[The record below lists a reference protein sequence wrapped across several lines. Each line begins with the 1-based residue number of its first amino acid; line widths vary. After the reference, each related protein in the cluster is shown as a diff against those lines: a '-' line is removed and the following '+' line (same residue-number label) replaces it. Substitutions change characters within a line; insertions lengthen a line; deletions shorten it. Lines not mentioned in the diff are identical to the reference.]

1 MNPLPLPEY
10 KDMLGNDIKVGD
22 YIVYAALNYRTAEM
36 RGAKVVE
43 LKVIEQRRWNEQ
55 ARTYDPFLEGKLS
68 VYAAELGFIDNSGRG
83 PRPMT
88 RKASVSHLK
97 NVLVVPRTNFT
108 QDWLDAIDGTGKWL

>member
-10 KDMLGNDIKVGD
+10 KDMLGNPIKAGD
-22 YIVYAALNYRTAEM
+22 YIVYSAINYRSAEM

-43 LKVIEQRRWNEQ
+43 LKVVEQKRWNDQ
-55 ARTYDPFLEGKLS
+55 TKTYDPYLEGKLS
-68 VYAAELGFIDNSGRG
+68 VYAAELGYVSAGIRG

-88 RKASVSHLK
+88 RKASVSHLN
-97 NVLVVPRTNFT
+97 NVLVVPRTSFT